1 MEKDKVFVTRCRDS
15 FPPEAM
21 ARLEAACDV
30 SYWRDEAAIPAP
42 ELAAAVRDKAGLL
55 CLLTD
60 RVDSAVLEAAPALRV
75 VATLS
80 AGHDHLDLASL
91 RARNIL
97 VASTPGVLTAAT
109 AELTVALLL
118 ATSRRLLEGSAALR
132 AGEWRGWSPLW
143 LCGPQL
149 TGATVGIVGLGN
161 IGQAVMAR
169 LQPFGVR
176 RFLYWG
182 RARKEAAAERG
193 AEFVPFSTL
202 LRESDFVVV
211 TCAYSPELR
220 HKFDAAAF
228 QQMKR
233 SAVLVNTS
241 RGAVLDQAALE
252 AALRTGQIS
261 AAGLDVMT
269 PEPLPPDHPLTR
281 LGNCVLVPHLGSAT
295 TQTRAAMADLA
306 VDNILAA
313 LAGNTEAMP
322 SRLELD

>member
-1 MEKDKVFVTRCRDS
+1 
-15 FPPEAM
+15 M

-30 SYWRDEAAIPAP
+30 TYWREDSVIPAP

-60 RVDSAVLEAAPALRV
+60 RVDSAVLEAGPALRV

-132 AGEWRGWSPLW
+132 AGKWRGWSPLW

-220 HKFDAAAF
+220 HKFDTEAF

-295 TQTRAAMADLA
+295 TQTRAAMADIT
-306 VDNILAA
+306 VDNLLAA

-322 SRLELD
+322 SRLDLD

>member
-1 MEKDKVFVTRCRDS
+1 
-15 FPPEAM
+15 M

-30 SYWRDEAAIPAP
+30 TYWREDSVIPAP

-60 RVDSAVLEAAPALRV
+60 RVDSAVLEAGPALRV

-118 ATSRRLLEGSAALR
+118 ATSRRLLEGTAALR

-220 HKFDAAAF
+220 HKFDTEAF

-295 TQTRAAMADLA
+295 TQTRAAMADIT
-306 VDNILAA
+306 VDNLLAA

>member
-1 MEKDKVFVTRCRDS
+1 
-15 FPPEAM
+15 M

-30 SYWRDEAAIPAP
+30 TYWREDSVIPAP

-60 RVDSAVLEAAPALRV
+60 RVDSAVLEAGSALRV

-220 HKFDAAAF
+220 HKFDTEAF

-295 TQTRAAMADLA
+295 TQTRAAMADIT
-306 VDNILAA
+306 VDNLLAA